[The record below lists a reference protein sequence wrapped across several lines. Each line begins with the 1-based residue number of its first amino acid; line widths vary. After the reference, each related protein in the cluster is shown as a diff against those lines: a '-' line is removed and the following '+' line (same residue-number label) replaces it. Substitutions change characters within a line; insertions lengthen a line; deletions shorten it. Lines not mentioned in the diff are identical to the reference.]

1 MFGRCT
7 LVKFSMIPRETKF
20 YDLFE
25 KSAGNLVVAAGKLVD
40 LFDAYEDVEA
50 KVKRIKDLEHEGD
63 AITHEIMQSLH
74 RTFVTPIDR
83 EDIARLANS
92 MDDVMDFIDAAA
104 RTAFLYHIAQPTE
117 RARELASIILK
128 VTYKLNEVMPLLRR
142 RNQFK
147 QLLQQCVEINRLEN
161 EADDVHH
168 AALADLFDDT
178 RDVRIII
185 KWREIYEH
193 LESAT
198 DRGEDVANVLE
209 AVVLKHA

>member
-1 MFGRCT
+1 
-7 LVKFSMIPRETKF
+7 MIPRETKF

-40 LFDAYEDVEA
+40 LFDDYRDIEA
-50 KVKRIKDLEHEGD
+50 KVELIKDLEHEGD
-63 AITHEIMQSLH
+63 TITHEIMQSLH

-83 EDIARLANS
+83 EDIAFLANS
-92 MDDVMDFIDAAA
+92 LDDVMDFIEDAA
-104 RTAFLYHIAQPTE
+104 RSAFLYRVTQPTD
-117 RARELASIILK
+117 RVRELALIILK

-142 RNQFK
+142 RDQFK
-147 QLLQQCVEINRLEN
+147 QILKECVEINRLEN

-168 AALADLFDDT
+168 AALAELFDNT
-178 RDVRIII
+178 RDVRDII
-185 KWREIYEH
+185 KWREIYEYM
-193 LESAT
+193 ESAA

>member
-1 MFGRCT
+1 MA
-7 LVKFSMIPRETKF
+7 KFRVIPRETKF

-40 LFDAYEDVEA
+40 LFDNYEDVEA
-50 KVKRIKDLEHEGD
+50 KVKRIKKLEHEGD
-63 AITHEIMQSLH
+63 TITHDIMQSLH

-92 MDDVMDFIDAAA
+92 MDDVMDFIEAAG
-104 RTAFLYHIAQPTE
+104 RTAFLYRIGQPTE

-142 RNQFK
+142 RDQFR
-147 QLLQQCVEINRLEN
+147 QLLEECVEINRLEN

-168 AALADLFDDT
+168 AALAELFDNT
-178 RDVRIII
+178 RDVREII

-193 LESAT
+193 MESAT
-198 DRGEDVANVLE
+198 DRGEDVANALE

>member
-1 MFGRCT
+1 MARF
-7 LVKFSMIPRETKF
+7 LMIPRETKF

-40 LFDAYEDVEA
+40 LFDDYRDIEA
-50 KVKRIKDLEHEGD
+50 KVELIKDLEHEGD
-63 AITHEIMQSLH
+63 TITHEIMQSLH

-83 EDIARLANS
+83 EDIAFLANS
-92 MDDVMDFIDAAA
+92 LDDVMDFIEDAA
-104 RTAFLYHIAQPTE
+104 RSAFLYRVTQPTD
-117 RARELASIILK
+117 RVRELALIILK

-142 RNQFK
+142 RDQFK
-147 QLLQQCVEINRLEN
+147 QILKQCVEINSLEN

-168 AALADLFDDT
+168 AALAELFDNT
-178 RDVRIII
+178 RDVRDII
-185 KWREIYEH
+185 KWREIYEYM
-193 LESAT
+193 ESAA

>member
-1 MFGRCT
+1 
-7 LVKFSMIPRETKF
+7 MIPREMKF

-40 LFDAYEDVEA
+40 LFDDYRDVEA
-50 KVKRIKDLEHEGD
+50 KVEVIKDLEHEGD
-63 AITHEIMQSLH
+63 TITHEIMQSLH

-83 EDIARLANS
+83 EDIAFLANS
-92 MDDVMDFIDAAA
+92 LDDVMDFIEAAA
-104 RTAFLYHIAQPTE
+104 RSAFLYRVTQPTD
-117 RARELASIILK
+117 RVRELASIILK

-142 RNQFK
+142 RDQFK
-147 QLLQQCVEINRLEN
+147 QILKQCVEINSLEN

-168 AALADLFDDT
+168 AALAELFDNT
-178 RDVRIII
+178 RDVRDII
-185 KWREIYEH
+185 KWREIYEYM
-193 LESAT
+193 ESAA